1 MGVNDQMV
9 SNTIAISA
17 GHHPGDSGAKY
28 GIYTEYGEMIKWQ
41 ALVIEYLS
49 EYDIHVVIVPSRTL
63 NEKIKYINDLSPI
76 YAIEL
81 HLNGNIPNASGCETL
96 YYPGSER
103 GYLLGSY
110 LQDAQVS
117 SCGLRDRGIKERDDL
132 GFLKY
137 TNCPAVITETEF
149 ISNYSTVASI
159 RDCACKAI
167 AEGIYK
173 AYEDGV

>member
-1 MGVNDQMV
+1 MTVC
-9 SNTIAISA
+9 ISA
-17 GHHPGDSGAKY
+17 GHHPNDSGARY

-49 EYDIHVVIVPSRTL
+49 EYGIQPIIVPSRTL
-63 NEKIKYINDLSPI
+63 NEKIRYINDINPQ

-81 HLNGNIPNASGCETL
+81 HLNGNITNASGCETL
-96 YYPGSER
+96 YYPGSAS
-103 GYLLGSY
+103 GYLLASY
-110 LQDAQVS
+110 VQDAQIS
-117 SCGLRDRGIKERDDL
+117 SCGLRDRGVKERDDL

-137 TNCPAVITETEF
+137 TNCPAIITETEF
-149 ISNYSTVASI
+149 ISNYSTVTAI

-173 AYEDGV
+173 AVSDGV